1 MLNNSMSFARGVG
14 TLLIGGLAIA
24 SSFAEVGE
32 GKADLPPDLQ
42 SAMAAR
48 QKANLEGDTEKIE
61 RLMTD
66 EYLQTDIFGRVQ
78 NKSEWLADYFKPLAA
93 LIKAGQFHW
102 DLWEEKNVQIR
113 QFGDVVI
120 VVGTLTLKGSGAS
133 PVPGRGW
140 VASPQATFG
149 PVDLRFTRIW
159 IKRSGKWLLA
169 AVHNASVPEQG
180 KK

>member
-1 MLNNSMSFARGVG
+1 MLNNNMSFTRAVG
-14 TLLIGGLAIA
+14 ALLISAWAIA

-32 GKADLPPDLQ
+32 GKGELPPDLQ
-42 SAMAAR
+42 TAIAAR

-61 RLMTD
+61 KLMTD
-66 EYLQTDIFGRVQ
+66 EYLQTDILGRVQ
-78 NKSEWLADYFKPLAA
+78 NKSEWLADYFRPLAA

-102 DLWEEKNVQIR
+102 DVWEEKNVQIR

-120 VVGTLTLKGSGAS
+120 VVGTLTLKGRGAS
-133 PVPGRGW
+133 PVPGRGM

-159 IKRSGKWLLA
+159 INRNDKWLLA
-169 AVHNASVPEQG
+169 AIHNATVPEQG